1 MTDPGFE
8 SVVDRQIRLAQE
20 RGDFDDLPG
29 MGKPLPGWGTQ
40 DDDLWWVRDF
50 VRREKISGG
59 VGLPLSIRLAAEVE
73 RLPERL
79 DRLASEQAVR
89 EAVADLN
96 RRIAKYLRAPEGPHV
111 PVRQVDVDQAVSD
124 WRNSRA
130 A

>member
-96 RRIAKYLRAPEGPHV
+96 RRIAEYLRAPEGPHV

>member
-111 PVRQVDVDQAVSD
+111 PVRQVDVDQAVTD